1 MISVHE
7 FSKSIQH
14 ARFFRWKLAVVVFLM
29 VTAILCFNP
38 INGYFLLTDADDKAT
53 RIAIGVQGL
62 PSLAGVGDF
71 NGDHHPDLLLV
82 GSGADDGHQVD
93 FWSVSFG
100 DGKGR
105 FVLESEF
112 RTMADAT
119 SLAIGDFT
127 GDGNDD
133 YAVTYTTTLFLAIH
147 ASNGNGVFPFLS
159 GVELDS
165 LPVGVGAADLNQDRK
180 LDLVVLEAGFGAGS
194 NVAILLGNGDGSFQ
208 EPQRIT
214 VGRGSRSLVIADI
227 NGDQHPDIATAN
239 AGSNDVTLLINT
251 TPQPA
256 ASPVV
261 FDQTTIRNI
270 GNSPSTMTVGNFNQD
285 GIPDL
290 VVGTTDGVVFLAG
303 NTSGLFADAQIVL
316 SGKKIQSG
324 QLYLNSGDF
333 NGDGITDVV
342 ASPFGNRASKIVI
355 LFGSA
360 SKPLQQKLKLAAGNN
375 PLQVVTGNLDG
386 NHQTDLIVFNR
397 QPQQVTVVLNI

>member
-7 FSKSIQH
+7 FSKSIQRT
-14 ARFFRWKLAVVVFLM
+14 RFFRWKLAVVVFLM
-29 VTAILCFNP
+29 VTVVLCFNP

-71 NGDHHPDLLLV
+71 NGDHHPDVLLV

-93 FWSVSFG
+93 FWSVRFG
-100 DGKGR
+100 DGKGG

-127 GDGNDD
+127 GDGKDD

-147 ASNGNGVFPFLS
+147 ASNGEGIFPFLN

-165 LPVGVGAADLNQDRK
+165 FPVGLGTADFNQDQK

-194 NVAILLGNGDGSFQ
+194 NVAILLGNGDGGFQ
-208 EPQRIT
+208 NPQRIA

-239 AGSNDVTLLINT
+239 AGSNDVSLLINT
-251 TPQPA
+251 TIQPA
-256 ASPVV
+256 ARTLV
-261 FDQTTIRNI
+261 FDQTTIENI
-270 GNSPSTMTVGNFNQD
+270 GNSPATIAAGNFNQD

-290 VVGTTDGVVFLAG
+290 VVGTTNGVMFLAG
-303 NTSGLFADAQIVL
+303 TGNGSFAEAQTVL
-316 SGKKIQSG
+316 SGKKVQSG
-324 QLYLNSGDF
+324 QLYVNSGDF

-342 ASPFGNRASKIVI
+342 VSPFGNRASKIVI

-360 SKPLQQKLKLAAGNN
+360 SKPLQQKLKLTAGNN
-375 PLQVVTGNLDG
+375 PLQVVTGNIDG

-397 QPQQVTVVLNI
+397 QPQQVTVVLNV